1 MLFDYCNDRE
11 KVRTTVLA
19 SYVHRLTVLSI
30 NKNLQVAGG
39 LHDDTRALI
48 AHTHSAVHATAMADK
63 VARALNLLGA
73 DRDLDSADTDAL
85 LELID
90 EYLEDSEGIAPPVTQ
105 PFSYTASIMNN
116 ES

>member
-1 MLFDYCNDRE
+1 MG
-11 KVRTTVLA
+11 
-19 SYVHRLTVLSI
+19 S
-30 NKNLQVAGG
+30 
-39 LHDDTRALI
+39 LHDDTCASI
-48 AHTHSAVHATAMADK
+48 AHTHSAVHATAMVDK

-73 DRDLDSADTDAL
+73 DSNLLDSADADAL